1 MGKFYLIVN
10 YAIIG
15 LAICELRIL
24 IIVGE
29 PVGFGVNL
37 VLEGLLGCPNTSANL
52 IGVLQAHLAV

>member
-1 MGKFYLIVN
+1 MEKFYLIVN

-29 PVGFGVNL
+29 PSDL
-37 VLEGLLGCPNTSANL
+37 GL
-52 IGVLQAHLAV
+52 I